1 MLNQPSTP
9 AAAETRQ
16 GSPARTQPGRT
27 EATPFAIR
35 LKAFTAFAVL
45 LLLCFAKPL
54 YGLVRFAM
62 HSDLYSYVLLVP
74 FISAYLVWLKRQEP
88 ELESRP
94 VRLLALAAFLL
105 GAGLIGG
112 YWLAAGSGW
121 KPAIE
126 DYLAA
131 MTLGFVALLWSGCFM
146 CFGAAMLLRLA
157 FPLAFL
163 FFMAPFPASV
173 GHAFESFLQHGSA
186 TVAYAFFK
194 LSGMPVFRDGT
205 AFQLP
210 GFSLEVA
217 PECSG
222 IHSSL
227 VLFITSLLAGQ
238 LLLRSNWS
246 RAAIVIAIIPLGL
259 LRNGFRIFVL
269 GQLCVRVD
277 PNWIDSPLHHRG
289 GPVFFVISL
298 APLFLLLWYLRRREL
313 KQI

>member
-1 MLNQPSTP
+1 M
-9 AAAETRQ
+9 AA
-16 GSPARTQPGRT
+16 
-27 EATPFAIR
+27 
-35 LKAFTAFAVL
+35 L
-45 LLLCFAKPL
+45 LLICFAKPL
-54 YGLVRFAM
+54 FSLVRYAA

-74 FISAYLVWLKRQEP
+74 FISAYLVWLKRG
-88 ELESRP
+88 ELEIESRP
-94 VRLLALAAFLL
+94 VRMLALAPFLL
-105 GAGLIGG
+105 AAGLIGG
-112 YWLAAGSGW
+112 YWLAAASGW
-121 KPAIE
+121 RPAVE

-131 MTLGFVALLWSGCFM
+131 MTLGFVALLWSGCFI
-146 CFGAAMLLRLA
+146 CFGLAMLKRLC

-163 FFMAPFPASV
+163 FFLAPFPARA

-186 TVAYAFFK
+186 AVAYAFFK
-194 LSGMPVFRDGT
+194 LSGMPVFREGT

-238 LLLRSNWS
+238 LLLRSAWA
-246 RAAIVIAIIPLGL
+246 RAAIVIAIVPLGL

-298 APLFLLLWYLRRREL
+298 APLFLLLWYLRRREQ
-313 KQI
+313 KKS